1 MRPLPSPCAWFSS
14 YARLSLPEHA
24 CLSAIEP
31 RLPYLNGKP
40 LKKKRPARRGLAGHG
55 GDSEAALVRGGG
67 SPARYG
73 DAHDRRGLAI
83 RRCELPRICYR
94 LSTLHLFRRMS
105 ASRKQLT
112 KRPRLKLG
120 FG

>member
-1 MRPLPSPCAWFSS
+1 MRPLLLRLVLFLLPFIAARTCLLIGDRTSPS
-14 YARLSLPEHA
+14 LSERRTPE
-24 CLSAIEP
+24 
-31 RLPYLNGKP
+31 K
-40 LKKKRPARRGLAGHG
+40 
-55 GDSEAALVRGGG
+55 EAAREKGARGPWRRFGSSASEGG

-73 DAHDRRGLAI
+73 DALDRRGLAI

-105 ASRKQLT
+105 ASRKQLA